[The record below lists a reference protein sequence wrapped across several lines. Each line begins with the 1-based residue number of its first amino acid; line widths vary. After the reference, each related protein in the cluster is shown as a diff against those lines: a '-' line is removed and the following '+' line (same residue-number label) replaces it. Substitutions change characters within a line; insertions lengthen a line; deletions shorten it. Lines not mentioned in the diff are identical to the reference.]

1 MINPKNMKHTKDQH
15 LARWR
20 EARFGMMIT
29 WGIYT
34 LKAAGEWVQYTR
46 RIPVREYEQLA
57 AHFNP
62 VDFNAREWVRI
73 LKDAGMK
80 YLVITSK
87 HHDGFAMFRSKV
99 SDYNIIDATPFKR
112 DPMAELA
119 EACRAEG
126 IKFCL
131 YFSHVREWRHPH
143 AQSFDIHNP
152 IHIGNYGNFWDYPN
166 EEAKNLQLFLDEV
179 SKPHLREIL
188 TQYNPALIWFDTPSL
203 IRPDQAKEFIDI
215 VRELCPECI
224 INSRICHSGESD
236 YMSCGDNEI
245 PDQRGIDFETPMVM
259 NRSWGHNTNKEN
271 PYRSTTKLISE
282 LVEIVSA
289 GGNFLLNVGPDELG
303 RIPLDAQDRLSGMGK
318 WLQTN
323 GEAVYGT
330 QGSPFESQPAWG
342 KVTLKE
348 KTLYLFVQ
356 EWQTSLSLRG
366 LLSDVQA
373 CTLLADE
380 SKLVFEEIDH
390 GLLPAELRISLPE
403 KSPDAHCAVIRVE
416 LAEDLRVDNRL
427 VENER
432 GVIEMR
438 VRRASLEKS
447 PESFA
452 KISPS
457 GVTERWFSNDVRLT
471 WEFFVTSPGEYAVE
485 TVLQTFF
492 FGDWDVGFTLHADCG
507 GQSVSAIYDPPE
519 GNQSKLCSYEKR
531 RLGLGKITL
540 TEGSHR
546 LTMHASGVPESLLK
560 RCGVTLAAVNLIRQ
574 NLICTRIT

>member
-1 MINPKNMKHTKDQH
+1 M
-15 LARWR
+15 
-20 EARFGMMIT
+20 
-29 WGIYT
+29 
-34 LKAAGEWVQYTR
+34 
-46 RIPVREYEQLA
+46 
-57 AHFNP
+57 
-62 VDFNAREWVRI
+62 
-73 LKDAGMK
+73 
-80 YLVITSK
+80 
-87 HHDGFAMFRSKV
+87 
-99 SDYNIIDATPFKR
+99 
-112 DPMAELA
+112 
-119 EACRAEG
+119 
-126 IKFCL
+126 
-131 YFSHVREWRHPH
+131 
-143 AQSFDIHNP
+143 
-152 IHIGNYGNFWDYPN
+152 
-166 EEAKNLQLFLDEV
+166 
-179 SKPHLREIL
+179 
-188 TQYNPALIWFDTPSL
+188 
-203 IRPDQAKEFIDI
+203 
-215 VRELCPECI
+215 
-224 INSRICHSGESD
+224 
-236 YMSCGDNEI
+236 
-245 PDQRGIDFETPMVM
+245 
-259 NRSWGHNTNKEN
+259 
-271 PYRSTTKLISE
+271 
-282 LVEIVSA
+282 
-289 GGNFLLNVGPDELG
+289 
-303 RIPLDAQDRLSGMGK
+303 
-318 WLQTN
+318 
-323 GEAVYGT
+323 
-330 QGSPFESQPAWG
+330 
-342 KVTLKE
+342 
-348 KTLYLFVQ
+348 
-356 EWQTSLSLRG
+356 
-366 LLSDVQA
+366 LSDVQD

-380 SKLVFEEIDH
+380 SKLAFEEIDH